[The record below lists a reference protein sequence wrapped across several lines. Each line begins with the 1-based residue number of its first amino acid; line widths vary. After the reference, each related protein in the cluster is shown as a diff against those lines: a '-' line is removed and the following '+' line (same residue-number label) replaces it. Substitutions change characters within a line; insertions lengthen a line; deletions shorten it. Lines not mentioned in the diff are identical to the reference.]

1 MTDYLVSSAIP
12 AEVRMISGCQ
22 DSQTSADVS
31 NVASFQLPDPAGNA
45 GGACTSALLKVLY
58 ADQRQPDEDLSFQE
72 VLTSMRGIL
81 SSGQY
86 SQIPQLSSSRPLD
99 VDAPFNIVP
108 DGSNGVRRAILIGIN
123 YIGQQGQLSGCHNDV
138 LNMKEYLMDVHGF
151 EEQNIIVL
159 MDDGFHLNPTR
170 ANILNQY
177 AKLVAASEP
186 GDVCF
191 CHYSGHG
198 GKLRDDDG
206 DEEDGYD
213 ETLVPVDYEYSGQI
227 RDDDV
232 FNTLVGPM
240 QSGVTLTCIMDCCH
254 SGTVLDLPYV
264 FKADG
269 QSTQMEM
276 PSDFKFGSLLSL
288 ASGLAADGR
297 LGNGGKA
304 VAGILGVLACCAVA
318 HSTGALDCG
327 SESEKSASRAVEAC
341 RDFSDTMTPAM

>member
-1 MTDYLVSSAIP
+1 
-12 AEVRMISGCQ
+12 MISGCQ

-151 EEQNIIVL
+151 EEQHIIVL

-327 SESEKSASRAVEAC
+327 SESEKSASRAVEVC